1 MATIVQ
7 TGPIEQ
13 TVRNLR
19 PLVVALVRTLDRVL
33 LTAFEKLY
41 VWQERATQ
49 RHQLAEMSD
58 YMRSDLGLSR
68 GDVEREASKPFWL
81 N

>member
-13 TVRNLR
+13 TVRGLR
-19 PLVVALVRTLDRVL
+19 PFAVALVRMLDRVL
-33 LTAFEKLY
+33 LTVFEKLY
-41 VWQERATQ
+41 VWQERARQ

-58 YMRSDLGLSR
+58 YMRVDLGLSR